1 MSNDFYMANL
11 LIVDDELSM
20 RQFLTHLFQREGHA
34 IRVAENGR
42 RAMDML
48 RQQRADVIISD
59 VRMPDMGGLELLR
72 AARDLHPDVEVVVM
86 TAFDKHETGREAYL
100 AGAFAFIQKP
110 FDNEELKEIVSRALG
125 RIAETKRAQLLQL
138 ENEALIKGQR
148 ARGQLG
154 NIIGRSDRMQSVY
167 QRIETVA
174 AVQSTVLITGESG
187 TGKELVA
194 RAIHDLS
201 PRAQKPFVS
210 VNCGAFTETLLESE
224 LFGYVK
230 GSFTGATANRKGLFE
245 AADQGTIFLDEI
257 GEMSAAMQVKLLR
270 VLQERKV
277 RPVGAHEEME
287 VNTRVIAAT
296 NRDLSA
302 MTKDG
307 SFREDLYYR
316 VSVIPM
322 ELPPLRE
329 RGQDISELAEY
340 FINKYCEQQSRKI
353 TIGGPAMRLLE
364 AYSWPGNV
372 RELEHT
378 IERAVALERTEMIQ
392 PERLPEQITNYSQTR
407 ISSELQLPDE
417 GINLTAHL
425 DQLEKTYVL
434 EALKRTDGNQTNA
447 AELLKMSV
455 RSLRHLLDK
464 HGIRGLTAQMRDERR
479 TETTPRRRAT
489 DPFPRRRIE
498 DLDEENEEPGHA
510 ASAAERS

>member
-1 MSNDFYMANL
+1 MANI

-20 RQFLTHLFQREGHA
+20 RQFLTHLFQRDGHA

-42 RAMDML
+42 KAMAML
-48 RQQRADVIISD
+48 REQPANVIISD
-59 VRMPDMGGLELLR
+59 VKMPDMGGIELLR
-72 AARDLHPDVEVVVM
+72 AARELNPDIEVIMM
-86 TAFDKHETGREAYL
+86 TAFANEQTAHEAFL
-100 AGAFAFIQKP
+100 LGAFDFVHKP
-110 FDNEELKEIVSRALG
+110 FDNNLLKEKVARALQKISIL
-125 RIAETKRAQLLQL
+125 REKQALQV
-138 ENEALIKGQR
+138 ENEALLKGQR

-154 NIIGRSDRMQSVY
+154 NIIGRSERMQSVY
-167 QRIETVA
+167 QMIETVA
-174 AVQSTVLITGESG
+174 QVQSTILITGESG

-245 AADQGTIFLDEI
+245 AADEGTIFLDEI
-257 GEMSAAMQVKLLR
+257 GEMSPAMQVKLLR

-277 RPVGAHEEME
+277 RPVGAHEESE
-287 VNTRVIAAT
+287 VDTRVIAAT
-296 NRDLSA
+296 NRDLGL
-302 MTKDG
+302 MVKDG
-307 SFREDLYYR
+307 TFREDLFYR
-316 VSVIPM
+316 ISVIPM

-329 RGQDISELAEY
+329 RGSDIAELAEH
-340 FINKYCEQQSRKI
+340 FIAKYCKQTGRSI
-353 TIGGPAMRLLE
+353 ALGSPALRLLE

-378 IERAVALERTEMIQ
+378 IERAVALERTDTIQ
-392 PERLPEQITNYSQTR
+392 PERLPEQITNYSPIR
-407 ISSELQLPDE
+407 ISSDLQLPDE

-434 EALKRTDGNQTNA
+434 EALRRTDGNQTNA
-447 AELLKMSV
+447 ADLLKMSV

-479 TETTPRRRAT
+479 MADTVPRRRSS
-489 DPFPRRRIE
+489 DPYPRRRSD
-498 DLDEENEEPGHA
+498 DLDEPTESSGQA
-510 ASAAERS
+510 ASAGESN